1 MELRQ
6 PKPKICEELEIG
18 ETLEAFKPGPFPT
31 EEDVLRHFYF
41 HLWEMEK
48 EDTNEAALKTAESLL
63 VHWAPAALPL
73 KEKSKIKG
81 KVKGVY
87 EKLCKARNL
96 ARKNRPNFPRY
107 KADFLVSL
115 KARFDISRKDALEI
129 IAADKTLTPADREED
144 RLFLL
149 AIRDNK
155 PHSLGS
161 LDAAR
166 IQRLQRKAAREQAA
180 LARAEAESQ
189 RKQVLLNQCVTGR
202 TSTLAVRDIR
212 MKALNVLFF
221 IG

>member
-6 PKPKICEELEIG
+6 PKPKICAELEIG

-31 EEDVLRHFYF
+31 EEEVLRHFYF

-48 EDTNEAALKTAESLL
+48 EDINEAALKTAAALL
-63 VHWAPAALPL
+63 LHWAPAALPL
-73 KEKSKIKG
+73 KVKTKIKD
-81 KVKGVY
+81 KVKGLH
-87 EKLCKARNL
+87 EKFCKVRNL
-96 ARKNRPNFPRY
+96 ARKNRPNFPRQ
-107 KADFLVSL
+107 KAEFLVSM
-115 KARFDISRKDALEI
+115 KARFDVSRKDALEI

-161 LDAAR
+161 LDVAR
-166 IQRLQRKAAREQAA
+166 VQRLQRKAAREQAA

-189 RKQVLLNQCVTGR
+189 RNQVFLDQCVNGMKMHRNSKHDGARTGDLR
-202 TSTLAVRDIR
+202 IKS
-212 MKALNVLFF
+212 
-221 IG
+221 